1 MTPQNELR
9 LLPWS
14 GPDGKPC
21 YLSTDDSGGYMSRLA
36 DNIEAAQLGM
46 AAELVEQVSTGLG
59 DRDAGPEDLRR
70 MLADLTGALR
80 DVLRVATSRGHLLA
94 GDRSTDPKGDRSRTP
109 GHTSSSTRP
118 VY

>member
-36 DNIEAAQLGM
+36 DNIEAVQLGM
-46 AAELVEQVSTGLG
+46 AADLVEQVSAVLG
-59 DRDAGPEDLRR
+59 DRDAGPEDLHR
-70 MLADLTGALR
+70 MLTELTGALR

-94 GDRSTDPKGDRSRTP
+94 VSQPQSGALLT
-109 GHTSSSTRP
+109 
-118 VY
+118 

>member
-36 DNIEAAQLGM
+36 DDIEAVQLGM
-46 AAELVEQVSTGLG
+46 AADLLEQISTVLSE
-59 DRDAGPEDLRR
+59 RDAGTEDLRR
-70 MLADLTGALR
+70 LLTELLEALR

-94 GDRSTDPKGDRSRTP
+94 VSQSRWWN
-109 GHTSSSTRP
+109 
-118 VY
+118 V